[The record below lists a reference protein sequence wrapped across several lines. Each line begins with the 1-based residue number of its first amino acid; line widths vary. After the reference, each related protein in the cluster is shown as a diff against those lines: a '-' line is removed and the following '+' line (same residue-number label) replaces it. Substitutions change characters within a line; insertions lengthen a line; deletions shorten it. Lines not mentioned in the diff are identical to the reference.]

1 MTHSMSIFCVNRS
14 ATALS
19 ATAAVKIQP
28 DTRTTKRLGQESSR
42 PSLKPI
48 PLCNMNRRTF
58 ARLHSVRML
67 ATPTDMSVPGARFFS
82 GPMQLMTASTP
93 SRAPARPPGERT
105 CPRTKDSRSA
115 DDSRSGWRATA
126 VTKCPCASACSST
139 LRPVAPVAP
148 TTAIFMSRLRWQLP
162 VTLCLLRRAE
172 KDLTKKRIKDA
183 GRKPA

>member
-1 MTHSMSIFCVNRS
+1 
-14 ATALS
+14 
-19 ATAAVKIQP
+19 
-28 DTRTTKRLGQESSR
+28 
-42 PSLKPI
+42 
-48 PLCNMNRRTF
+48 
-58 ARLHSVRML
+58 VRML